1 MPSVQVDEVEH
12 AMNDNEVISELEHV
26 MSDWGAALTEVMQRE
41 AEKHP
46 IGTGPLAGL
55 SPFPLP
61 SAACVHAITLA
72 DLILF
77 RCTVS
82 CCCFCSRCPSCYLS
96 TVSTTLWPAEI
107 EFWRVRN
114 AAFSSLY
121 EQLNL
126 PSVRVYVS
134 VLEAGSADQNL
145 LTSFKAQFS
154 ELKKV
159 TAMCDILPLPQE
171 INVIW
176 CIAEALAL
184 AVAQASCQVCPAAGC
199 IADYLVAHAIKR
211 QRIIACG
218 IDRSLR
224 RHETTSSS

>member
-61 SAACVHAITLA
+61 SAACVHATTVA
-72 DLILF
+72 DSVPLHSKLLLLLLKTSIL
-77 RCTVS
+77 
-82 CCCFCSRCPSCYLS
+82 LS
-96 TVSTTLWPAEI
+96 VHSVNDFAWPAEI

-159 TAMCDILPLPQE
+159 TAMCDILPFPQE

-176 CIAEALAL
+176 CIGEALAVV
-184 AVAQASCQVCPAAGC
+184 AAQASCQVCPAAGC
-199 IADYLVAHAIKR
+199 LADYLVALFIR
-211 QRIIACG
+211 G
-218 IDRSLR
+218 
-224 RHETTSSS
+224 

>member
-1 MPSVQVDEVEH
+1 MPSVQVDEIEH

-46 IGTGPLAGL
+46 IGTGPLAGRSFFLCHLPDTCILDSACCAELLKMSILL
-55 SPFPLP
+55 S
-61 SAACVHAITLA
+61 VHSI
-72 DLILF
+72 D
-77 RCTVS
+77 
-82 CCCFCSRCPSCYLS
+82 CFA
-96 TVSTTLWPAEI
+96 WPAEI

-126 PSVRVYVS
+126 PSVKKYVS

-145 LTSFKAQFS
+145 LMSFKAQFS

-159 TAMCDILPLPQE
+159 NAMWHSMLHCCKEPM
-171 INVIW
+171 
-176 CIAEALAL
+176 ALGAL
-184 AVAQASCQVCPAAGC
+184 KHLWLWLLHIFLAKSALQ
-199 IADYLVAHAIKR
+199 LVA
-211 QRIIACG
+211 
-218 IDRSLR
+218 L
-224 RHETTSSS
+224 TSVWLHR